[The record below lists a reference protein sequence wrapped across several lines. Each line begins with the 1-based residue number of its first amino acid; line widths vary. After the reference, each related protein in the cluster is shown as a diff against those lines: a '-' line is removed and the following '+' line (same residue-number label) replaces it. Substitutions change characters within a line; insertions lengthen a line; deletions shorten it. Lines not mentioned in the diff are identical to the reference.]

1 MHGVTEAIL
10 HSVPLHAVSPRAG
23 SWGAVCL
30 GMRPDNDR
38 VPGIGHGFLISAKH
52 DVTR

>member
-10 HSVPLHAVSPRAG
+10 HSVPLHAVSPRAE

-30 GMRPDNDR
+30 GMRPDNDAYP
-38 VPGIGHGFLISAKH
+38 VS
-52 DVTR
+52 DTVS